1 MRNRRGPGVAFL
13 TIGVVFIA
21 IGSSGP
27 RAFLGTGA
35 AFLVVG
41 FVLLMRS
48 RGDGGPGGSRG
59 YLAKDLEGNI
69 WYFGTYRPG
78 AH

>member
-21 IGSSGP
+21 IGSSGA
-27 RAFLGTGA
+27 RAFLGTGV

-48 RGDGGPGGSRG
+48 RREGGPG
-59 YLAKDLEGNI
+59 ADKCAEQ
-69 WYFGTYRPG
+69 
-78 AH
+78 